1 MVYIPDAFEA
11 GSECFDFRE
20 AVKLGIEGHTSQVSA
35 QAQAF
40 CRAATAIEDERPAW
54 GRTADRS
61 GGPLVGM
68 PQKGVSRCGRE

>member
-1 MVYIPDAFEA
+1 MPDAFEA

-35 QAQAF
+35 RRSASAEPN
-40 CRAATAIEDERPAW
+40 AVEDERPAW

-61 GGPLVGM
+61 GGPLVGST
-68 PQKGVSRCGRE
+68 QKGVSPRQRVALN